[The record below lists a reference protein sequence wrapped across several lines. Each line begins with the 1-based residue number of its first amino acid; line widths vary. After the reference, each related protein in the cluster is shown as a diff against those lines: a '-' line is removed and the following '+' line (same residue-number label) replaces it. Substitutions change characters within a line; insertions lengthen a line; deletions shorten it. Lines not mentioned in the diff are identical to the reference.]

1 MAVEALGGV
10 FFLSLGCLDSGQ
22 LKSFCW
28 SHHAPGFYEYHISI
42 HVGGVFVGV
51 CMWGGC
57 TMIYVVLNVL
67 MFWIGCLSSEWVMC
81 GVWCK
86 CALVVIGKE
95 LSVM

>member
-1 MAVEALGGV
+1 
-10 FFLSLGCLDSGQ
+10 
-22 LKSFCW
+22 
-28 SHHAPGFYEYHISI
+28 
-42 HVGGVFVGV
+42 
-51 CMWGGC
+51 
-57 TMIYVVLNVL
+57 MIYVVLNVL